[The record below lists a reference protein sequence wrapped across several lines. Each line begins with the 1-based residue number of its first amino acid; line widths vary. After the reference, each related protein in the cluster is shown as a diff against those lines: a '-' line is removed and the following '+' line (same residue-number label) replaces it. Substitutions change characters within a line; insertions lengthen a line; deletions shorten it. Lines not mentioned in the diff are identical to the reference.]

1 MKKLLFILFLSFVSQ
16 SSVYA
21 QACEI
26 FVARLSWGT
35 DEDTLRE
42 TFEPYGIVSK
52 LQIVMDR
59 ATGRSRGFGFVTMPN
74 CQDAQIAINDL
85 DQSELDGRTIVV
97 KMKDQEQNKTNR
109 GGYNRGGKGGGYG
122 GSRGGYGGGGGYRQ
136 DGN

>member
-1 MKKLLFILFLSFVSQ
+1 MKKLLFILVLSFVSQ

-21 QACEI
+21 QACDI
-26 FVARLSWGT
+26 FVARLSWDI

-42 TFEPYGIVSK
+42 TFEAYGNVSK
-52 LQIVMDR
+52 VQIIMDR

-74 CQDAQIAINDL
+74 CQVAKSAINDL

-109 GGYNRGGKGGGYG
+109 GGYNRGGQ
-122 GSRGGYGGGGGYRQ
+122 RGGYGGGGGYRQ